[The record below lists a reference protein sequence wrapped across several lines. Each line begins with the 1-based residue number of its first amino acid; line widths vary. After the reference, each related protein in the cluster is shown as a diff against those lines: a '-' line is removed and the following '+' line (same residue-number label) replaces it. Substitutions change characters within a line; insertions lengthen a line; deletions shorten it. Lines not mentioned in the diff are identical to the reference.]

1 MKCLIASDPS
11 TPVRLMP
18 SNLSP
23 SDSYDDRHTK
33 PASIGARFRR
43 FSWLMGLAVV
53 ALISVLLYMQ
63 EGLQAALTALQDDL
77 MPRWQTAQRL
87 QGDAQSVG
95 AKASQLTLAFTLGEL
110 QSMHEELNERIEAL
124 KASLQAAVG
133 QATNAEVARNL
144 IVAADDFQRVANE
157 LAEAVRHRVTSAP
170 APTVQQMN
178 QDRRRERDLA
188 RLMGDHVVRLASYT
202 GTLAAD
208 IDIAFAAHR
217 RDLLRRLWLQSLFIG
232 LAGVLIG
239 LLIWRQFYL
248 LDHRLIHR
256 IRALEADMA
265 KKELDQ
271 GLLVRQA
278 EADEIDALR
287 NELAGLLSR
296 LNDQNI
302 ALEHL
307 ATTDSLTGLLNRRS
321 LSERLDQEIY
331 RAQRYGIPLSLI
343 LFDIDHFKRV
353 NDGWG
358 HAAGDQVLRE
368 IAQETQRL
376 LRRTDLVG
384 RYGGEEFVVLLP
396 ETKVTE
402 AVSLARRLNWQI
414 SQKVIAF
421 KRGSPLV
428 VTVSAGVAALAPDE
442 NGEKLIQRAD
452 QALYR
457 AKEGGRN
464 RVEAAIAA
472 ADPVRQGSGIEHR

>member
-1 MKCLIASDPS
+1 
-11 TPVRLMP
+11 
-18 SNLSP
+18 
-23 SDSYDDRHTK
+23 
-33 PASIGARFRR
+33 
-43 FSWLMGLAVV
+43 MGLAVTL
-53 ALISVLLYMQ
+53 LISALLYLQ
-63 EGLQAALTALQDDL
+63 TGLQHGLATLQEDFI
-77 MPRWQTAQRL
+77 PRWQTAQRL
-87 QGDAQSVG
+87 QNDAQSVR

-110 QSMHEELNERIEAL
+110 ESMRAELDDQILAL
-124 KASLQAAVG
+124 ETSLQAVVG
-133 QATNAEVARNL
+133 QTADAELARNL
-144 IVAADDFQRVANE
+144 SLAAGDFRQAADA
-157 LAEAVRHRVTSAP
+157 LAEAVRRRVTAD
-170 APTVQQMN
+170 AVLTAEQMN
-178 QDRRRERDLA
+178 RERRRERDLA
-188 RLMGDHVVRLASYT
+188 RLMGDHVVRLASFT
-202 GTLAAD
+202 STLAAD
-208 IDIAFAAHR
+208 IDIAFAAYR
-217 RDLLRRLWLQSLFIG
+217 QDLLRRLWLQGLFIG
-232 LAGVLIG
+232 LAGALIG

-248 LDHRLIHR
+248 LDRRLIHR

-278 EADEIDALR
+278 EADEIDAMR

-302 ALEHL
+302 ALRQL
-307 ATTDSLTGLLNRRS
+307 ATTDSLTGLANRRS

-343 LFDIDHFKRV
+343 LFDIDHFKRI

-358 HAAGDQVLRE
+358 HAAGDQVLGE
-368 IAQETQRL
+368 IARETQHL

-396 ETKVTE
+396 ETELAE
-402 AVSLARRLNWQI
+402 AMSLARRLNWQI
-414 SQKVIAF
+414 SQKVIVF

-472 ADPVRQGSGIEHR
+472 ADPVRQGSGTENP

>member
-1 MKCLIASDPS
+1 
-11 TPVRLMP
+11 
-18 SNLSP
+18 
-23 SDSYDDRHTK
+23 
-33 PASIGARFRR
+33 
-43 FSWLMGLAVV
+43 MGLAVTL
-53 ALISVLLYMQ
+53 LISALLYLQ
-63 EGLQAALTALQDDL
+63 AGLQHRLATLQEDFI
-77 MPRWQTAQRL
+77 PRWQTAQRL
-87 QGDAQSVG
+87 QNDAQSVR

-110 QSMHEELNERIEAL
+110 ESTRAELDDQILAL
-124 KASLQAAVG
+124 ETSLQAVVG
-133 QATNAEVARNL
+133 QTADAELVRNL
-144 IVAADDFQRVANE
+144 TLAAGDFRQVADA
-157 LAEAVRHRVTSAP
+157 LAEAVRQRVTAG
-170 APTVQQMN
+170 AVLTVEQMN
-178 QDRRRERDLA
+178 RERRRERDLA
-188 RLMGDHVVRLASYT
+188 RLMGDHVVRLASFT
-202 GTLAAD
+202 STLAAD
-208 IDIAFAAHR
+208 IDIAFAAYR
-217 RDLLRRLWLQSLFIG
+217 QDLLRRLWLQGLFIG
-232 LAGVLIG
+232 LAGALIG

-287 NELAGLLSR
+287 NELAGLLNR

-307 ATTDSLTGLLNRRS
+307 ATTDSLTGLPNRRF

-343 LFDIDHFKRV
+343 LFDIDHFKRI

-368 IAQETQRL
+368 IAQETQHL

-396 ETKVTE
+396 ETELAE
-402 AVSLARRLNWQI
+402 AMSLARRLNWQI
-414 SQKVIAF
+414 SQKVITF
-421 KRGSPLV
+421 MRGSPLV

-472 ADPVRQGSGIEHR
+472 ADPVRQGSGIENP

>member
-1 MKCLIASDPS
+1 
-11 TPVRLMP
+11 
-18 SNLSP
+18 
-23 SDSYDDRHTK
+23 
-33 PASIGARFRR
+33 
-43 FSWLMGLAVV
+43 MGLAVTL
-53 ALISVLLYMQ
+53 LISALLYLQ
-63 EGLQAALTALQDDL
+63 TGLQHGLATLQEDFI
-77 MPRWQTAQRL
+77 PRWQTAQRL
-87 QGDAQSVG
+87 QNDAQSVR

-110 QSMHEELNERIEAL
+110 ESMRAELDDQILAL
-124 KASLQAAVG
+124 ETSLQAVAG
-133 QATNAEVARNL
+133 QTADAELARNL
-144 IVAADDFQRVANE
+144 TLAAGDFRQAADA
-157 LAEAVRHRVTSAP
+157 LAEAVRRRVTAD
-170 APTVQQMN
+170 AVLTAEQMN
-178 QDRRRERDLA
+178 RERRRERDLA
-188 RLMGDHVVRLASYT
+188 RLMGDHVVRLASFT
-202 GTLAAD
+202 STLAAD
-208 IDIAFAAHR
+208 IDIAFAAYR
-217 RDLLRRLWLQSLFIG
+217 QDLLRRLWLQGLFIG
-232 LAGVLIG
+232 LAGALIG

-248 LDHRLIHR
+248 LDRRLIHR

-278 EADEIDALR
+278 EADEIDAMR

-302 ALEHL
+302 ALRQL
-307 ATTDSLTGLLNRRS
+307 ATTDSLTGLANRRS

-343 LFDIDHFKRV
+343 LFDIDHFKRI

-358 HAAGDQVLRE
+358 HAAGDQVLGE
-368 IAQETQRL
+368 IARETQHL

-396 ETKVTE
+396 ETELAE
-402 AVSLARRLNWQI
+402 AMSLARRLNWQI
-414 SQKVIAF
+414 SQKVIVF

-472 ADPVRQGSGIEHR
+472 ADPVRQGSGTENP